1 MELLTVRVLNLQT
14 QCMLGNIS
22 TWPCV
27 QQVVKRDVRMK
38 VFIEFYTESPGPPSD
53 LSLSNVTNTSALLS
67 WPPPNYGGGRPLSE
81 IFYNVTATG
90 ECGSTLSLILL
101 VYILAF
107 ILLDLSKHSI

>member
-67 WPPPNYGGGRPLSE
+67 WPPPNYGGGD
-81 IFYNVTATG
+81 
-90 ECGSTLSLILL
+90 LSLRYSIMSLPLVSVGQLFLL
-101 VYILAF
+101 YF
-107 ILLDLSKHSI
+107 